1 MKKNLL
7 FLPIM
12 LLGFF
17 AVGQSV
23 SITFNVNMNNET
35 VDPTGVFIA
44 GGAGFGAPGDNPM
57 SDPDGDGI
65 YSITLSK
72 AENFS
77 SNYIFLNGNCADYS
91 CKESLG
97 GQACADPANF
107 NDRFIAVTTND
118 TTVSTCFNFCT
129 EGTDCSGV
137 KFVDITFNLDMSGIV
152 VDTSG
157 VYIAGGGSFGNPGDF
172 ELTDPDGDSIYSGTF
187 SKPEN
192 FSSFYTFANG
202 ACADFSCK
210 EDISGQSCA
219 DPANFDD
226 RFISVGTKDT
236 AICTAFAQ
244 CVFEANCSATS
255 IGRAILDNDIFTL
268 QPNRTSGETALNFAT
283 IVPGQRDIEV
293 LSLSGQ
299 IVLKSQISGS
309 ELTYTLSLEGLA
321 PSIYF
326 VKINQNDKV
335 GIRKLQVME

>member
-1 MKKNLL
+1 MNKYLFFLVFMLTGLL
-7 FLPIM
+7 
-12 LLGFF
+12 

-35 VDPTGVFIA
+35 VDPAGVFIA
-44 GGAGFGAPGDNPM
+44 GGSGFGAPGDNPL

-77 SNYIFLNGNCADYS
+77 SHYIFLNGNCPDYS
-91 CKESLG
+91 CKENIA
-97 GQACADPANF
+97 GQACADPNSF
-107 NDRFIAVTTND
+107 NDRFIAVGTND

-129 EGTDCSGV
+129 DGTDCSGV
-137 KFVDITFNLDMSGIV
+137 KFVDITFNLDMSGIA
-152 VDTSG
+152 VDPGG

-192 FSSFYTFANG
+192 FASFYTFTNG
-202 ACADFSCK
+202 ACGDFSCK
-210 EDISGQSCA
+210 EDIAGQSCA
-219 DPANFDD
+219 DPNNFND

-244 CVFEANCSATS
+244 CVFDANCDVTS
-255 IGRAILDNDIFTL
+255 IGKAILDKDMFTL
-268 QPNRTSGETALNFAT
+268 QPNRTVGETALNFT
-283 IVPGQRDIEV
+283 SVVPGQRDIEV

-299 IVLKSQISGS
+299 IVLKTQIPGS
-309 ELTYTLSLEGLA
+309 ELSYSLSLEGLA

-326 VKINQNDKV
+326 VKINQDDRV
-335 GIRKLQVME
+335 GIRKLQVTE